1 MEAPKVKYRMTFY
14 SSNGT
19 QQWQCEVPAE
29 YLEGIGNGKFGEILF
44 PVDPGPIPS
53 MVKIE
58 AKPE

>member
-1 MEAPKVKYRMTFY
+1 MKYRMTFY
-14 SSNGT
+14 SSSGT

-44 PVDPGPIPS
+44 PVDPGPIPP